1 MTVRRRTKVILALV
15 VLAAIAGTLGLV
27 RTLRYGFSA
36 RDEPTQLEAFMAE
49 TMRHYS
55 VPNDLRGKK
64 NPLPAS
70 AETLAAGR
78 AHFADH
84 CASCHGN
91 DGKGQTSIGRAF
103 YPKVP
108 DMTRP
113 ETQAQ
118 GDGEL
123 FATIENGIRLTGM
136 PAWGNGTADSAA
148 GTWALV
154 HFIRHLPQITPE
166 ELEEMKALNP
176 MTREEME
183 AADQERAFLEGD
195 DAEAP
200 AAAEPPM
207 QH

>member
-1 MTVRRRTKVILALV
+1 MRRRTKVVLAIV
-15 VLAAIAGTLGLV
+15 VLGVAAGAVGLV
-27 RTLRYGFSA
+27 RTLRYGFSS
-36 RDEPTQLEAFMAE
+36 RDKPTRLEAFMAE

-55 VPNDLRGKK
+55 VPEDLRDTK
-64 NPLPAS
+64 NPLPS
-70 AETLAAGR
+70 SQEVIAAGR

-84 CASCHGN
+84 CAYCHGN
-91 DGKGQTSIGRAF
+91 DGKGQTSIGPAF

-108 DMTRP
+108 DMTRA
-113 ETQAQ
+113 ETQSQA
-118 GDGEL
+118 DGEL

-176 MTREEME
+176 KTREEM
-183 AADQERAFLEGD
+183 AAEDEERKFLEGD
-195 DAEAP
+195 EAAAP
-200 AAAEPPM
+200 ASAAPTM
-207 QH
+207 HH

>member
-1 MTVRRRTKVILALV
+1 MV
-15 VLAAIAGTLGLV
+15 VLAVAAGTVGLV

-36 RDEPTQLEAFMAE
+36 RDKPTRLEVFVAK
-49 TMRHYS
+49 TTRHYS
-55 VPNDLRGKK
+55 VPADLRNKK

-70 AETLAAGR
+70 QEVIAAGR

-84 CASCHGN
+84 CAYCHAN
-91 DGKGQTSIGRAF
+91 DGKGQTSIGQAM

-108 DMTRP
+108 DMTLP
-113 ETQAQ
+113 DTQSQ

-136 PAWGNGTADSAA
+136 PAWGDGTADSAA

-176 MTREEME
+176 KTREEMAAE
-183 AADQERAFLEGD
+183 AEEQKFLEGG
-195 DAEAP
+195 DAS
-200 AAAEPPM
+200 PPTSPSP
-207 QH
+207 HEH